1 MPEASEDEWA
11 RRFWKRNKT
20 IEATKAKQE
29 YSEWA
34 EKRQRGAPDAG
45 SPAPGLQRRGPRT
58 PDPTDQ
64 TVSKREWEKQIKS
77 WRAELRLRSSS
88 RRGQEPPRRAPG
100 SPSPRDPRLPTPWQ
114 SGPLAVQPSQL
125 YLPALPIR
133 EFLDW
138 VAQRAEPLYS
148 PSVQAAFTVD
158 EPAAPPWR
166 GPHGRPSGW
175 DAAGDGEHPDHDSNG
190 GESIDPPASERAEA

>member
-20 IEATKAKQE
+20 IEATKAKQV

-64 TVSKREWEKQIKS
+64 TVSKRVWEKQIKS
-77 WRAELRLRSSS
+77 WRDELRLRSSS
-88 RRGQEPPRRAPG
+88 RRGQG
-100 SPSPRDPRLPTPWQ
+100 SNKGDVIDLLGTVAAASN
-114 SGPLAVQPSQL
+114 
-125 YLPALPIR
+125 R
-133 EFLDW
+133 EHLD
-138 VAQRAEPLYS
+138 
-148 PSVQAAFTVD
+148 
-158 EPAAPPWR
+158 
-166 GPHGRPSGW
+166 W
-175 DAAGDGEHPDHDSNG
+175 DAAGDGGHPDHDSNG
-190 GESIDPPASERAEA
+190 GESIDPPASETAEA